1 MSEFNRL
8 MQGGFRRENIKKRQ
22 ASRKNVRLALAWS
35 LGISF
40 GLMLAAPL
48 MGTLVFITTLI
59 IACIYA
65 SREWMG

>member
-8 MQGGFRRENIKKRQ
+8 MQGGSRRESIKKRQ
-22 ASRKNVRLALAWS
+22 ASRKNAHSALAWT

-48 MGTLVFITTLI
+48 MGTLVFIPTLI